1 MLEYFRETLY
11 VMTIETTNERFHRC
25 NDVLESGASV
35 TRSLGDRIN
44 VKYVFYSGRNR
55 HTNDPPSSTPFC
67 RALLS
72 RNVFGPG
79 NVPKDANRKESLPL
93 LDGFFDKAPKTTGCL
108 AENES
113 RSNRQRRRLLLC
125 DRLLC
130 LCLK

>member
-25 NDVLESGASV
+25 NDVLESEASV

-113 RSNRQRRRLLLC
+113 R
-125 DRLLC
+125 
-130 LCLK
+130 